1 MFRCSLTAEDLDRC
15 KLVADQISSNSRE
28 YKQRYGAHK
37 RVTDPETL
45 NLNGVLG
52 EYALAKYLGWA

>member
-15 KLVADQISSNSRE
+15 KLIAGQISSNARE

-37 RVTDPETL
+37 RITDPETL
-45 NLNGVLG
+45 NLNGVPD
-52 EYALAKYLGWA
+52 